1 RTEVADRLRARSWGQ
16 MRPQPVAPL
25 AQSAAAA
32 ALDGDT
38 LLRVRPLLRVQ
49 LREAVADRVTLII
62 GRRALELPASTRP
75 ALAALLAAG
84 ELTVA
89 DLPGLDSDEQ
99 LTLARRLV
107 TESVAVVPDAT
118 ADRRPNPGG
127 HDGDR
132 G

>member
-1 RTEVADRLRARSWGQ
+1 
-16 MRPQPVAPL
+16 
-25 AQSAAAA
+25 
-32 ALDGDT
+32 
-38 LLRVRPLLRVQ
+38 
-49 LREAVADRVTLII
+49 VTLVI
-62 GRRALELPASTRP
+62 GRRSLELPASTRP

-89 DLPGLDSDEQ
+89 ALPGLDAGEQ

-107 TESVAVVPDAT
+107 TESVAIVPGAT
-118 ADRRPNPGG
+118 AARRPGPGG